1 MARFDCARH
10 GLRVPAVLPALADYF
25 SGINI
30 QQLMSEWRHCATI
43 NPAIK

>member
-25 SGINI
+25 SGI
-30 QQLMSEWRHCATI
+30 QC
-43 NPAIK
+43 

>member
-25 SGINI
+25 SGIDI
-30 QQLMSEWRHCATI
+30 AT
-43 NPAIK
+43 